1 MRSHG
6 CSYCNLNFVL
16 TFLGAFNQCYQRQS
30 TSLFSC
36 SHSIVPCHEKTTGI
50 KSNILRSLGLAL
62 HFHLCSLICYSMKS
76 QNHIMIWIGRDLKD
90 WVPPPSVGWLPPI
103 DQAAHSSFLP
113 SLERLQNWAP
123 TASLCS
129 LCQGTQRHLLRL
141 WLNVGSVTPAGVWF
155 DIPTTDSVVGL
166 GLSDTHLCKCIHS
179 MTAKVIQAYGRKVAD
194 VGRKRYDRLEISFLL
209 WSKWIQLFCMLPLF
223 F

>member
-76 QNHIMIWIGRDLKD
+76 QNHIVIWIGRDLKD

-113 SLERLQNWAP
+113 SLECLQDGAP
-123 TASLCS
+123 QLPCAACAREPKDICYAFGWMLV
-129 LCQGTQRHLLRL
+129 L
-141 WLNVGSVTPAGVWF
+141 WLQQVSDLTSQLQTQLWDWDFLIHICANVSIPWLQKWYKHMAGK
-155 DIPTTDSVVGL
+155 L
-166 GLSDTHLCKCIHS
+166 Q
-179 MTAKVIQAYGRKVAD
+179 M
-194 VGRKRYDRLEISFLL
+194 
-209 WSKWIQLFCMLPLF
+209 
-223 F
+223 